1 MFLFIIISRHVFC
14 EQTLVPVHI
23 LVSITS
29 GSTVTYPSRYHY
41 GAPDSRRLFTS
52 EEPKMV
58 TQEIGKFFLFFF
70 PNEEVKGFVNTV
82 CTFKKISPVS
92 R

>member
-1 MFLFIIISRHVFC
+1 
-14 EQTLVPVHI
+14 
-23 LVSITS
+23 
-29 GSTVTYPSRYHY
+29 
-41 GAPDSRRLFTS
+41 
-52 EEPKMV
+52 MV
-58 TQEIGKFFLFFF
+58 TQEIGKVVFFLIF

>member
-1 MFLFIIISRHVFC
+1 M
-14 EQTLVPVHI
+14 E
-23 LVSITS
+23 
-29 GSTVTYPSRYHY
+29 
-41 GAPDSRRLFTS
+41 
-52 EEPKMV
+52 
-58 TQEIGKFFLFFF
+58 TQEIGKVLIF